1 MFDWYRNA
9 QVCYAY
15 LSDVSSASSSHHDL
29 NSSFRNSKWFT
40 RGWTLQEL
48 LAPHWIQFFDEEWT
62 EIGTKSSLRELIT
75 SITGIEHLFNFNDAS
90 VAQKMCW
97 ASNRE
102 TTRLEDQAYCLM
114 GLFGVKMPP
123 LYGEGRHAFM
133 RLQSEIINKTDDE
146 TIFAW
151 MRPESFGSTG
161 LIDETGMLAPSPAY
175 FERSGRVRTYT
186 FDYDRPPHTMT
197 NKGLRLEL
205 LTFEASKGVE
215 VVAPLNAVDG
225 DEDNILALRL
235 WKSHTSYSR
244 SAELYHIEKLQL
256 SGVMFKGRGVFF
268 VGQSDDNPQS
278 PFPQKV
284 VFNTQSL
291 KARGFEIAERQVYP
305 IIGCAYWQF
314 EHGDRRGP
322 TLHRFK
328 PYWQRAAIVLEKNNS
343 ARLII
348 ILGISRENHL
358 WVDIIAQDIST
369 ENYIPTTFPEDGNT
383 DRVSRPVA
391 DGYSV
396 TAVLKKDHSL
406 GLEGYVLDITLDPK
420 GALPWPPTQIWR
432 NESDMSMPVMGL
444 DSKRFTPDQLYTS
457 EKSPPTP
464 VSRVFSAM
472 SLGSSKGK
480 MDRKTS
486 FGFPKK

>member
-1 MFDWYRNA
+1 MFEWYRCA

-15 LSDVSSASSSHHDL
+15 LSDVSPRAKDHHRID
-29 NSSFRNSKWFT
+29 SDFRRSKWFT

-62 EIGTKSSLRELIT
+62 EIGTKSSLQDLIT
-75 SITGIEHLFNFNDAS
+75 SITGISHLFNFHDAS

-97 ASNRE
+97 ASKRE

-151 MRPESFGSTG
+151 MRPEGFRSSG

-175 FERSGRVRTYT
+175 FERSGHVRTFL
-186 FDYDRPPHTMT
+186 FDHDRPPHTMT

-205 LTFEASKGVE
+205 LSFEASKGVE
-215 VVAPLNAVDG
+215 VIAPLNAA
-225 DEDNILALRL
+225 DNNSDNALALRL

-244 SAELYHIEKLQL
+244 SAELYHIQMNSLNAVPL
-256 SGVMFKGRGVFF
+256 RRGVFF
-268 VGQSDDNPQS
+268 VGQAPDNPPS

-284 VFNTQSL
+284 VFNIQNMQFFGFSL
-291 KARGFEIAERQVYP
+291 LERQVYP
-305 IIGCAYWQF
+305 IAGCAYWIWEQ
-314 EHGDRRGP
+314 HDRRGP

-328 PYWQRAAIVLEKNNS
+328 PYWQRAAVVLEKRNY
-343 ARLII
+343 ATLIVM
-348 ILGISRENHL
+348 LGISKENHL
-358 WVDIIAQDIST
+358 WVDVIQQRQTPDGRLL
-369 ENYIPTTFPEDGNT
+369 TTDFPEDGNT
-383 DRVSRPVA
+383 DRISRMLP

-396 TAVLKKDHSL
+396 TVILKKDHSL
-406 GLEGYVLDITLDPK
+406 GQEGYVLEATLDPD
-420 GALPWPPTQIWR
+420 GALPWPSTRRRSNASYSSTPSIGL
-432 NESDMSMPVMGL
+432 ESKPFNPGQVYMP
-444 DSKRFTPDQLYTS
+444 
-457 EKSPPTP
+457 EKSPTQ
-464 VSRVFSAM
+464 VSRVLSAI
-472 SLGSSKGK
+472 SLGSSKSK
-480 MDRKTS
+480 PDRKS
-486 FGFPKK
+486 SYGFSK